1 MQKTKMNP
9 TVFDQ
14 ILGSEVN
21 ESAYLE
27 SLLIYWRRQSP
38 ALYIDHA
45 VQDVSVVELC
55 NVFFEVYGLVVTEV
69 KTA

>member
-1 MQKTKMNP
+1 MQKTKMNS

-14 ILGSEVN
+14 VLGPEVS

-27 SLLIYWRRQSP
+27 SLPIYWRRHIP